1 MPTKTPTPDEVLAAL
16 KREATPRTQR
26 SLDLLHSLCQEQHQN
41 GSRDFSV
48 ATMGRLSA
56 ERGGPSAQPI
66 RNKTGA
72 HYRALLA
79 AWAAH
84 ADGLTR
90 KPPARAE
97 PGVAEDVLE
106 MIPDAAVRAVV
117 GVILAENR
125 RLLGEVALL
134 KRQAQVVVDRRPVA
148 KEPGPTSAVQ
158 VLPVLSTLLPVEI
171 EALQQAVSKERLQQ
185 LGWEVDERNG
195 RVTKQGHPVFP
206 VGFMTALRKVL
217 EGCGKS

>member
-1 MPTKTPTPDEVLAAL
+1 MSTNTPTPDEVLAAL

-26 SLDLLHSLCQEQHQN
+26 SLDLLHTLCQEQHQK

-48 ATMGRLSA
+48 ATMGRLSS

-66 RNKTGA
+66 RNKTGV

-84 ADGLTR
+84 VDGLTR

-97 PGVAEDVLE
+97 PGVAEDVLG

-125 RLLGEVALL
+125 KLLGEVALL
-134 KRQAQVVVDRRPVA
+134 KHQAQVVVDRRPVV
-148 KEPGPTSAVQ
+148 KELRPTSAVQ
-158 VLPVLSTLLPVEI
+158 VLPLLSALLPVEI
-171 EALQQAVSKERLQQ
+171 EALHQAVSKERLQL

-195 RVTKQGHPVFP
+195 RVTKEGRPVFP

-217 EGCGKS
+217 DACGKP

>member
-1 MPTKTPTPDEVLAAL
+1 MSTKTLSPDEVLAAL
-16 KREATPRTQR
+16 KHDATPRTQR
-26 SLDLLHSLCQEQHQN
+26 SLDLLHTLCREQHQN

-84 ADGLTR
+84 VDGLTR

-97 PGVAEDVLE
+97 PGVAEDVLD

-125 RLLGEVALL
+125 KLLGEVALL
-134 KRQAQVVVDRRPVA
+134 KRQAQVVVDHRPVS
-148 KEPGPTSAVQ
+148 KEPGSESTVQ
-158 VLPVLSTLLPVEI
+158 VLPVLSTLLPMEV
-171 EALQQAVSKERLQQ
+171 EALRQAVSKERLQL

-195 RVTKQGHPVFP
+195 RVTKEGRPVFQ
-206 VGFMTALRKVL
+206 VGFMTALQKVL
-217 EGCGKS
+217 EACSKS